1 MTYTST
7 GIGEEDNS
15 KKYEGELDILGKIS
29 EFKHM
34 LLLTFFILIL
44 LYYYIFPSID
54 SETTP
59 SYIQIIC
66 EITLWSTFTIL
77 LILNV
82 FSYIFKIDVIQTL
95 RVLFGGDDTDKIASM
110 SEPEKKKLK
119 IKLKKQVFHIPSNTF
134 TFNDSKLLCDA
145 YDSKLASFDE
155 IEKSY
160 EMGSDWCGYG
170 WSEGQMALYPTQRDK
185 WNKLQ
190 TKKGH
195 ENDCGHPGIN
205 GGYISDENIKLG
217 VNCYGFKPSIRPI
230 DASLMENNPEI
241 PKTCKEKQYDT
252 KVNKMKGL
260 IDGIEV
266 APFNHNN
273 WSVL

>member
-1 MTYTST
+1 MAYTPT
-7 GIGEEDNS
+7 GIKN
-15 KKYEGELDILGKIS
+15 EGESDILSKIS
-29 EFKHM
+29 DMQPM
-34 LLLTFFILIL
+34 LLFISFILIL
-44 LYYYIFPSID
+44 FYYYIFPSID
-54 SETTP
+54 SEITP
-59 SYIQIIC
+59 SYIQIIL
-66 EITLWSTFTIL
+66 EITVWSVFTIL
-77 LILNV
+77 LVFNA
-82 FSYIFKIDVIQTL
+82 FSYIFKIDIIQTL
-95 RVLFGGDDTDKIASM
+95 RAMFSDDADADKLSNV
-110 SEPEKKKLK
+110 SEPEKKRLK

-134 TFNDSKLLCDA
+134 TFKDSKLLCDA

-155 IEKSY
+155 LEKSY

-190 TKKGH
+190 VTKGH

-217 VNCYGFKPSIRPI
+217 VNCYGFKPAIRPI
-230 DASLMENNPEI
+230 DASRMSDNPEI
-241 PKTCKEKQYDT
+241 SKTCKEKQYDIR
-252 KVNKMKGL
+252 VNKMKEM